1 MGKGEFNYT
10 SPAVQEFSWDDI
22 RKHKTKTDM
31 WIVIDGSIYDISN
44 WAKKHPGGR
53 KIISNYAGQDAT
65 EAWCAFHT
73 DKAYSSKFLKSIL
86 VGKVKDYDTPSST
99 STLLADFHEVRKTAE
114 NMGLFKPNHLF
125 YFLTFL
131 HIVAFDL
138 LGWLIMCV
146 YGTGWIPYIIGACF
160 LTVAQIQ
167 AGWAQHD
174 YGHLSVF
181 KNNRL
186 NHLVQLILLNTIK
199 GASSHWWNYRH
210 NNHHAKPNVLA
221 KDPDVSFIPLF
232 LLGKTLPVKWGRA
245 KKKVMP
251 YNHQHQ
257 YFFMVMPPLLLPL
270 YFNYEIPYYMIKR
283 RLWGEILWT
292 STFFIRWYIM
302 FGSMLGFFG
311 VLGLFLFVR
320 FLESHWFVWV
330 TQMNHIPMEV
340 DFEQEDDWVTMQLKS
355 TCNVEQSAFN
365 DWFSG
370 HLNFQIEH
378 HLFPTMPRHNYHKVM
393 PLVKSLCKK
402 HGLSYHCKPLLKA
415 FADIVGSLESSGKL
429 WYEAYYM

>member
-1 MGKGEFNYT
+1 MGKGEFNYA
-10 SPAVQEFSWDDI
+10 SLAVQELPWEDI
-22 RKHKTKTDM
+22 KKHNTKTDA

-53 KIISNYAGQDAT
+53 KIISNYAGEDAT

-73 DKAYSSKFLKSIL
+73 DKNYASKFLKSIL

-99 STLLADFHEVRKTAE
+99 STLLADFHEVRKTAV

-125 YFLTFL
+125 YVLTFL
-131 HIVAFDL
+131 HILAFDL
-138 LGWLIMCV
+138 LGWL
-146 YGTGWIPYIIGACF
+146 
-160 LTVAQIQ
+160 IQ

-174 YGHLSVF
+174 YGHVSVF
-181 KNNRL
+181 QSNRL
-186 NHLVQLILLNTIK
+186 NHLVQLILINTIK
-199 GASSHWWNYRH
+199 GASAHWWNYRH

-221 KDPDVSFIPLF
+221 KDPDVKFIPLF

-245 KKKVMP
+245 KKKVLP
-251 YNHQHQ
+251 YNRQHQ
-257 YFFMVMPPLLLPL
+257 YFFMIMPPLLLPL
-270 YFNYEIPYYMIKR
+270 YFNYEIPYYLITR
-283 RLWGEILWT
+283 RLWSEMLWL

-311 VLGLFLFVR
+311 TLGLFFFVR

-340 DFEQEDDWVTMQLKS
+340 DFEQEDDWVTMQVKS
-355 TCNVEQSAFN
+355 TCNVDQSAFN

-378 HLFPTMPRHNYHKVM
+378 Q
-393 PLVKSLCKK
+393 LV
-402 HGLSYHCKPLLKA
+402 
-415 FADIVGSLESSGKL
+415 
-429 WYEAYYM
+429 